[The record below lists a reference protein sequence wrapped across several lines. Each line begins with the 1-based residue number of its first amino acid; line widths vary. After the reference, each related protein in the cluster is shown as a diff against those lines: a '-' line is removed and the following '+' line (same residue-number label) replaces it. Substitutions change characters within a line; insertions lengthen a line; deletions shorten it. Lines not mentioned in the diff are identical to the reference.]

1 MHSARAT
8 GNTKVKRIQIVESK
22 QIIKQ
27 VTNVPVKLKKEE
39 IISLEKRFEFGAIS
53 IWACGFCV
61 NFLDQ

>member
-1 MHSARAT
+1 MAHNFQPEEPV
-8 GNTKVKRIQIVESK
+8 GILKVVSK